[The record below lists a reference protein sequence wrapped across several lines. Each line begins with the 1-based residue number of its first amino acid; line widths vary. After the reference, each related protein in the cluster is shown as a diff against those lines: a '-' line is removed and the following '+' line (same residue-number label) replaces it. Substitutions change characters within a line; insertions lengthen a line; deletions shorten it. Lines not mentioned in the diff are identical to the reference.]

1 MKNKKSMVLLLVL
14 VLVVSLIAAVA
25 CDNIV
30 EEIVKVTIK
39 NKSALTQSWT
49 VGEADRQLE
58 AVVTVNDQVVT
69 DKTVTVATSDA
80 KIVAVG
86 TDNKTLTAKGAGK
99 ATITVTV
106 GEVSDSVEITVRPA
120 LASVSV
126 TNKDALTAIWT
137 NWNTTRTIELG
148 FAPAEYYTAANTTAA
163 VTCQP
168 ADLVDID
175 GYKLT
180 AKKAGTATITVAV
193 GDKSDSFEVVIDRV
207 APTIDFEDISGFVV
221 TDEGG
226 EMGTVEG
233 TALVLPEMTATTLE
247 GDEVTVS
254 VNAPEGTE
262 YDIATRKFRAP
273 KGTYELTV
281 TAADKVDATKVV
293 TKKITIGVFRN
304 MFAWQDTTWQVID
317 ELVPDNEQKV
327 INTTGGVQLASF
339 NIDPTNYY
347 YAEVTFN
354 KPVQWFGMAHFV
366 TRDMDVNG
374 ETVNKEDHKRF
385 LVSAIPHW
393 AEYDFQ
399 NIDFD
404 TSLSWTDD
412 KGTNYS
418 GWQLCGQEWNDL
430 KAGTNYFFHSYR
442 LREYRLLNSNADA
455 TIHKVAILRLG
466 DYFVTFWNDQYV
478 NMVTLQ
484 HYANNPSRP
493 GLFISGGKPDSVSDI
508 TYFAGQEAV
517 ENKYNELTANGSK
530 IVGGYVPDSWAAG
543 SKNVDNNHF
552 TRGETSDEKG
562 INFNY
567 TAKDITL
574 GNDTMVSTYQLFDG
588 DFTFSWE
595 YKMNEIKADAA
606 EPRMFL
612 EVRNYK
618 YGAERTQFGA
628 QYGGNYGA
636 RWLLNTPNVDEA
648 NKWFERE
655 GGFDTS
661 HKLRFTITRV
671 LTETASKYTMKIED
685 LDDTTK
691 VHERTIE
698 VTAAM
703 DDRWDKAVI
712 MHWKNAGTAG
722 EYSNIMWK
730 NFNGQGNWVEA
741 AE

>member
-30 EEIVKVTIK
+30 EEIVKVSIK

-58 AVVTVNDQVVT
+58 AEVTVNDQVVT

-126 TNKDALTAIWT
+126 TNKDALTAVWT
-137 NWNTTRTIELG
+137 NWKTTRTVELG

-180 AKKAGTATITVAV
+180 AKKAGKATITVAV

-207 APTIDFEDISGFVV
+207 APTIEFEDISGFVV

-254 VNAPEGTE
+254 VSAPEGTE

-281 TAADKVDATKVV
+281 TAVDKVDATKVV

-304 MFAWQDTTWQVID
+304 MFAWQDKTWQVID

-339 NIDPTNYY
+339 NIDPTDYY

-404 TSLSWTDD
+404 TNLSWTDD

-418 GWQLCGQEWNDL
+418 GWQLCGKEWDDI
-430 KAGTNYFFHSYR
+430 KAGANYFFHSYR
-442 LREYRLLNSNADA
+442 LREYRLLNSNEDA

-493 GLFISGGKPDSVSDI
+493 GLFISGGKPESVSNI

-530 IVGGYVPDSWAAG
+530 IVSGYVPDSWAAG

-552 TRGETSDEKG
+552 TVGETTAEKG

-567 TAKDITL
+567 TAKDITD
-574 GNDTMVSTYQLFDG
+574 GNSSMVSTYQLFDG

-606 EPRMFL
+606 EPRMYL
-612 EVRNYK
+612 EVRSYK
-618 YGAERTQFGA
+618 YDNERTVFGA
-628 QYGGNYGA
+628 QYGGSQP
-636 RWLLNTPNVDEA
+636 RWLFNTPNVADP
-648 NKWFERE
+648 NKWCEYE
-655 GGFDTS
+655 HNFDTS
-661 HKLRFTITRV
+661 HKLKFTITRH
-671 LTETASKYTMKIED
+671 LTETASVYTMKTVD
-685 LDDTTK
+685 LDDPTK

-703 DDRWDKAVI
+703 DARWDKAVI
-712 MHWKNAGTAG
+712 MHWKNGGTAG